1 VRKRSGCKM
10 STIAAILG
18 IMSGFAL
25 LGYHETTAR
34 LIATSLAVNAS
45 LAPLTAIIAARRA
58 RSPIFWAVV
67 GFAFG
72 MWALACVLLVLRSN
86 HPDYPPESDAA

>member
-1 VRKRSGCKM
+1 M

-18 IMSGFAL
+18 FTSGFAL
-25 LGYHETTAR
+25 LGYHETSAR

-58 RSPIFWAVV
+58 RSPAFWAIV

-72 MWALACVLLVLRSN
+72 MWALAIVLLISRRN
-86 HPDYPPESDAA
+86 DPDYSPDSDAA